1 VTGGADG
8 SGALLVAFASQT
20 GRAEDLAWMTASC
33 LSEAGVPTRVAL
45 LGDFEPEDLKTA
57 GRALIIASTTGK
69 GDAPDAM
76 SWFARRH
83 MAGPADLHGLSYGL
97 LALGD
102 RRREDFCGFGR
113 ALDGWLRR
121 SGATP
126 LFDRIEV
133 DDGDPAAIR
142 LWLGRIGVIAGRP
155 VEPG

>member
-1 VTGGADG
+1 MTAGPDG
-8 SGALLVAFASQT
+8 SDALLVAFASQT
-20 GRAEDLAWMTASC
+20 GRAEDLAWMTASN

-45 LGDFEPEDLKTA
+45 LGDFEPDELKAA
-57 GRALIIASTTGK
+57 GRVLIIASTTGK

-83 MAGPADLHGLSYGL
+83 MAAPADLGGLSYGL

-113 ALDGWLRR
+113 ALDDWLLR
-121 SGATP
+121 SRATP

-142 LWLGRIGVIAGRP
+142 LWLSRLGVLAGGP
-155 VEPG
+155 VQPG